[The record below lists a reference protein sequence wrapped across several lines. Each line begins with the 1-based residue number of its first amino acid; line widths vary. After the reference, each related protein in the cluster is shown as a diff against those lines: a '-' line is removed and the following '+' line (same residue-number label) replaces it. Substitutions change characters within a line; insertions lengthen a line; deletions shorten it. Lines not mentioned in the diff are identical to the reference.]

1 MQLQELT
8 TYEDKSH
15 LKIVRVHFVIADHA
29 DPTKR
34 KEWIEG
40 QISTVLPIV
49 RNGLRLRAE
58 ILEQARDTLDGLAAD
73 FQRLYDRLDTASCI
87 TDYPLRLLR
96 LLGCGAGKV

>member
-49 RNGLRLRAE
+49 RRLTPAGRSPRASARHTRWDGSGLS
-58 ILEQARDTLDGLAAD
+58 
-73 FQRLYDRLDTASCI
+73 AS
-87 TDYPLRLLR
+87 L
-96 LLGCGAGKV
+96 

>member
-49 RNGLRLRAE
+49 R
-58 ILEQARDTLDGLAAD
+58 
-73 FQRLYDRLDTASCI
+73 TAYAYGQKS
-87 TDYPLRLLR
+87 
-96 LLGCGAGKV
+96 